1 MTDNKN
7 HVKKSKYRIKRIIR
21 YSIAIASGLSLLVLC
36 YWAYT
41 FYSLSPNSLYTDN
54 YTPYKIISP
63 ASGKENN
70 QSNIEK
76 AYRKANYTE
85 VIHLNQTSALFP
97 KDILLTGLSYLET
110 GDLSKAISSFQVVL
124 ADADKAKSTV
134 LTDEAEYYL
143 ALAFLK
149 NRDYDQAI
157 ELMIRIHD
165 NPRHTYHEKFS
176 RRYIRRVKMLKWR

>member
-7 HVKKSKYRIKRIIR
+7 HKQKTKFKIKRIVR
-21 YSIAIASGLSLLVLC
+21 YSVAVASGVTLLVLC

-41 FYSLSPNSLYTDN
+41 FYTLSPNNLYANN
-54 YTPYKIISP
+54 YIPYKI
-63 ASGKENN
+63 ENPVTGYGDKL
-70 QSNIEK
+70 SDIEK
-76 AYRKANYTE
+76 AYRESNFNQ
-85 VIHLNQTSALFP
+85 VIQLNTAGPLFP
-97 KDILLTGLSYLET
+97 RDILLTGLAFLET
-110 GDLSKAISSFQVVL
+110 GNLSKAISSFQVVL
-124 ADADKAKSTV
+124 ADADKTKSSV

-165 NPRHTYHEKFS
+165 NPQHTHHEKFS
-176 RRYIRRVKMLKWR
+176 RSYIRRVKMLKWR